1 MPEMAQFVFDF
12 YQSKLKLW
20 NQMKKREKQEERQ
33 AIKESNEER
42 RRKLD
47 EEEKLLRGK
56 LNETGERLKSR
67 LNIESDSSS
76 SSEEDED
83 EDNTQDTGNTGMET
97 KTVDEAAENVEM
109 EN

>member
-83 EDNTQDTGNTGMET
+83 EENTQDINTGMEA